1 MRGEDLMKKG
11 FTLVELIVVIGIIAI
26 LAFTVAPK
34 FTSIISKARDAKVI
48 AVLGAVR
55 GASKIYYNAYEKTV
69 FDNSE
74 TDAETLAM
82 NRLIPMTENDV
93 KKMFNET
100 GDKSGIWKEGETE
113 LVTGGSKDSPAE
125 RNFISGGR
133 IGFTFAEPGG
143 TTSDGV
149 QLWLKPLNDTG
160 DYNTKG
166 QRWASY

>member
-1 MRGEDLMKKG
+1 MKKG

-55 GASKIYYNAYEKTV
+55 GASEIYYNAHEKTV
-69 FDNSE
+69 FESSE

-82 NRLIPMTENDV
+82 NRLIPLTQNDV
-93 KKMFNET
+93 KKMFNES
-100 GDKSGIWKEGETE
+100 GDKSGVWKEGETE
-113 LVTGGSKDSPAE
+113 LVIGGSKGSPAE
-125 RNFISGGR
+125 RSFLSGGR
-133 IGFTFAEPGG
+133 IGFTFTEPGG

-149 QLWLKPLNDTG
+149 QLWLKPMDGTG
-160 DYNTKG
+160 EYNTKG